1 MKYIK
6 NLKLFLEEL
15 DSSDQEL
22 NESDPEIEK
31 TLKHINDFNSGKS
44 KIDSILS
51 NKERTDIDI
60 ESDLKKII
68 GEDENSN
75 PFLSQYK
82 IVAKLKRKLNLNH
95 DSIKDINDKIKS
107 KQEDIKSLSLD
118 DKNYFGKK
126 KTLDTAILKLN
137 KQKSD
142 ITKNI
147 SELTKE
153 IPNKERELK
162 DKMSDQR
169 KIILD
174 KMKK

>member
-68 GEDENSN
+68 GEGENSN

-82 IVAKLKRKLNLNH
+82 TVAKLKRKLKTVLN
-95 DSIKDINDKIKS
+95 
-107 KQEDIKSLSLD
+107 SLWH
-118 DKNYFGKK
+118 
-126 KTLDTAILKLN
+126 
-137 KQKSD
+137 
-142 ITKNI
+142 
-147 SELTKE
+147 
-153 IPNKERELK
+153 
-162 DKMSDQR
+162 
-169 KIILD
+169 
-174 KMKK
+174 

>member
-22 NESDPEIEK
+22 EK

-118 DKNYFGKK
+118 DKKYFDNK
-126 KTLDTAILKLN
+126 KTLDTTILKLN

-153 IPNKERELK
+153 IPNKESELK